1 MFVVDLFLIAKTRY
15 NSTISQTINGLTV
28 AHPYDGIS
36 FINKKGTIDTLKKP
50 DLKGYIGFDIYK
62 AQL

>member
-1 MFVVDLFLIAKTRY
+1 MFVVDLFLIAKTRN

-36 FINKKGTIDTLKKP
+36 CINKKGTLDT
-50 DLKGYIGFDIYK
+50 
-62 AQL
+62 